1 MRLYAVFSLLLLA
14 ALCLATR
21 AQSAERDTLTFR
33 IVSYNVENLFDCQ
46 HDSLKDDYEFLP
58 QAARR
63 WTYSKYRRKLDALAR
78 TLIATGGWTPPAL
91 VALCE
96 VENDTVMRDLT
107 RRSILREAGYRYLM
121 THSPDWRGIDVALLY
136 QPHLFKPIHCRSIR
150 IDPPTPGQR
159 PTRDV
164 LHVSGLLLNLDT
176 LDILIAHL
184 PSRSGGARQTEPYRL
199 AVARRLK
206 AAVDSICRRRMRPQV
221 ILMGDFNDSPA
232 DRSIRHVLQAAAP
245 PRSPEALQPR
255 ALYHLLARRTA
266 RHAKP
271 WQHHIRGSYK
281 YRGRWQLL
289 DHIIVSGL
297 LLSPGAPLHT
307 SEDMAGIATHPFL
320 LTDDPKHGGL
330 QPWRTYQ
337 GPRYLGGYSD
347 HLPVYADFRLL
358 Y

>member
-21 AQSAERDTLTFR
+21 AQGTERDTLTFR

-107 RRSILREAGYRYLM
+107 RRSLLREAGYRYLM
-121 THSPDWRGIDVALLY
+121 THSPDRRGIDVALLY
-136 QPHLFKPIHCRSIR
+136 QPHLFKPIARNDIR
-150 IDPPTPGQR
+150 IDMPRQR

-176 LDILIAHL
+176 LDVFIAHL

-221 ILMGDFNDSPA
+221 ILMGDFNDTPA

-245 PRSPEALQPR
+245 PSSPEALQPQ
-255 ALYHLLARRTA
+255 ALYHLLARRVA
-266 RHAKP
+266 RHPRQRA
-271 WQHHIRGSYK
+271 IGGSYK

-297 LLSPGAPLHT
+297 LLRPGAPLYT
-307 SEDMAGIATHPFL
+307 DESMAGIATHPFL

>member
-21 AQSAERDTLTFR
+21 TQGAERDTLTLR

-58 QAARR
+58 EAARH
-63 WTYSKYRRKLDALAR
+63 WTYRKYRRKLNALAR

-107 RRSILREAGYRYLM
+107 RRSLLREAGYRYLM
-121 THSPDWRGIDVALLY
+121 THSPDRRGIDVALLY
-136 QPHLFKPIHCRSIR
+136 QPHLFKPIARNDIR
-150 IDPPTPGQR
+150 IDMPRQR

-206 AAVDSICRRRMRPQV
+206 AFVDSICRRRTRPQV
-221 ILMGDFNDSPA
+221 ILMGDFNDTPA

-245 PRSPEALQPR
+245 PRSPETLQPR
-255 ALYHLLARRTA
+255 ALYHLLARRAA
-266 RHAKP
+266 RHP
-271 WQHHIRGSYK
+271 RQRTIGGSYK
-281 YRGRWQLL
+281 YHGRWQLL

-297 LLSPGAPLHT
+297 LLRPDAPLHT
-307 SEDMAGIATHPFL
+307 DESMAGIAAHPFL
-320 LTDDPKHGGL
+320 LTDDPKYGGL

-347 HLPVYADFRLL
+347 HLPVYADFWLI

>member
-21 AQSAERDTLTFR
+21 AQGAERDTLTLR
-33 IVSYNVENLFDCQ
+33 IVSYNVENLFDCR

-121 THSPDWRGIDVALLY
+121 THSPDRRGIDVALLY
-136 QPHLFKPIHCRSIR
+136 QPHLFKPIARNDIR
-150 IDPPTPGQR
+150 IDMPRQR

-221 ILMGDFNDSPA
+221 ILMGDFNDTPA

-245 PRSPEALQPR
+245 PSSPEALQPQ
-255 ALYHLLARRTA
+255 ALYHLLARRVA
-266 RHAKP
+266 RHPRQRA
-271 WQHHIRGSYK
+271 IGGSYK
-281 YRGRWQLL
+281 YHGRWQLL

-297 LLSPGAPLHT
+297 LLRPGAPLYT
-307 SEDMAGIATHPFL
+307 DESMAGIATHPFL

>member
-1 MRLYAVFSLLLLA
+1 MRQYALSLLLLLA

-21 AQSAERDTLTFR
+21 VQGAERDTLTLR

-58 QAARR
+58 QATRR

-96 VENDTVMRDLT
+96 VENDTVLRDLT
-107 RRSILREAGYRYLM
+107 RRSLLREAGYRYLM
-121 THSPDWRGIDVALLY
+121 THSPDRRGIDVALLY
-136 QPHLFKPIHCRSIR
+136 QPHLFKPIARSDIR
-150 IDPPTPGQR
+150 IDMPRQR

-164 LHVSGLLLNLDT
+164 LHVSGLLTNLDT
-176 LDILIAHL
+176 LDIFVAHL
-184 PSRSGGARQTEPYRL
+184 PSRSGGAKQTEPYRL

-206 AAVDSICRRRMRPQV
+206 AAVDSICLRRMRPQV
-221 ILMGDFNDSPA
+221 ILMGDFNDTPA
-232 DRSIRHVLQAAAP
+232 DRSIRHVLQATAP
-245 PRSPEALQPR
+245 PRSPEALQPH
-255 ALYHLLARRTA
+255 ALYHLLARHTA

-271 WQHHIRGSYK
+271 WQHPIRGSYK

-347 HLPVYADFRLL
+347 HLPVYADLRII

>member
-1 MRLYAVFSLLLLA
+1 MKARALTLLLA
-14 ALCLATR
+14 ALFVLPPA
-21 AQSAERDTLTFR
+21 AKVWGQDTLAFR

-58 QAARR
+58 QAARH
-63 WTYSKYRRKLDALAR
+63 WTYRKYRRKLDALAR

-107 RRSILREAGYRYLM
+107 RRSLLREAGYRYLM

-176 LDILIAHL
+176 LDVFIAHL

-221 ILMGDFNDSPA
+221 ILMGDFNDTPA

-245 PRSPEALQPR
+245 PSSPEALQPQ
-255 ALYHLLARRTA
+255 ALYHLLARRVA
-266 RHAKP
+266 RHPRQRA
-271 WQHHIRGSYK
+271 IGGSYK
-281 YRGRWQLL
+281 YHGRWQLL

-297 LLSPGAPLHT
+297 LLRPDAPLHT
-307 SEDMAGIATHPFL
+307 DESMAGIAAHPFL
-320 LTDDPKHGGL
+320 LTDDPKYGGL

>member
-21 AQSAERDTLTFR
+21 AQGAERDTLTLR
-33 IVSYNVENLFDCQ
+33 IVSYNVENLFDCR

-121 THSPDWRGIDVALLY
+121 THSPDRRGIDVALLY
-136 QPHLFKPIHCRSIR
+136 QPHLFKPIARNDIR
-150 IDPPTPGQR
+150 IDMPRQR

-221 ILMGDFNDSPA
+221 ILMGDFNDTPA

-245 PRSPEALQPR
+245 PSSPEALQPQ
-255 ALYHLLARRTA
+255 ALYHLLARRVA
-266 RHAKP
+266 RHPRQRA
-271 WQHHIRGSYK
+271 IGGSYK
-281 YRGRWQLL
+281 YHGRWQLL

-297 LLSPGAPLHT
+297 LLRPGAPLYT